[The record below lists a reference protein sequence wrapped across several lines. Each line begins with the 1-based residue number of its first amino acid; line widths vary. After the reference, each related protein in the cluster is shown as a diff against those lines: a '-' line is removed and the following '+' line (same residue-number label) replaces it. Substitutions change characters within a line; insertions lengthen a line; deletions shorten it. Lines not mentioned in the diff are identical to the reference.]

1 MSEEF
6 DKQLKSQS
14 LKKGLILGII
24 LGVLGI
30 LSFYFM
36 TTMATSMMLVI
47 LGPILLSV
55 IIPIV
60 ISVLFCSDL
69 RKTIGGYWNFKQAVT
84 GIFIMFFAAYL
95 VSYII
100 SSVLFAKIIEPDM
113 VDKMEAAMVN
123 VTTTMLEKSNADQA
137 AIDKQMDTVHQQ
149 FQDQKNATIG
159 KQIQSIAIGI
169 IFVFV
174 FALIFAAIF
183 KKERPLYLSDTD
195 GIDPTVTEV

>member
-47 LGPILLSV
+47 LGPVLLSV

-95 VSYII
+95 VSYIL
-100 SSVLFAKIIEPDM
+100 SSVLFAKIIEPNM

-123 VTTTMLEKSNADQA
+123 VTTSMLEKSNADQA
-137 AIDKQMDTVHQQ
+137 AIDKQMEKVHQQ
-149 FQDQKNATIG
+149 FQDQKNVSIG
-159 KQIQSIAIGI
+159 KQIQSIVIGI

-183 KKERPLYLSDTD
+183 KKDRPLYLNDTD